1 MTDKEAIIALL
12 RACVQMPPE
21 RCQNTLAE
29 ALRQMDAAKAKEAIA
44 QAQP

>member
-21 RCQNTLAE
+21 KCRNTLRE
-29 ALRQMDAAKAKEAIA
+29 ALAQMDRAAAE
-44 QAQP
+44 QAS